1 VAELK
6 QDWRLGQKVQ
16 PGDMNAVAAQLNAN
30 TQAIEDGIPTSVD
43 SASITDAGEAGKVLV
58 QADTADDVLDI
69 LDATTTGR
77 DILTGTPEEA
87 VTALGATETGA
98 AVLTGDAAEGRAA
111 LNAVAKLPAGHYTP
125 TGKPN
130 GTVTALDSGQTV
142 ATFGDSP
149 GVVSSG
155 VLVTTATGSPPHG
168 TYYQAD
174 MGATV
179 RRIGCEVK
187 WPANAVG
194 ALAFVLP
201 VSAWGPPGGHPS
213 GDNSAGANAGVHLT
227 LYGNGIW
234 DCGNWNALAG
244 TVTSYASS
252 TTHGRYGTVWDG
264 EFHDVEIWVDPDAE
278 KMTVR
283 FPDGSFTTIENAA
296 VGDVTSWV
304 IWEQFESNTAD
315 VPCVLR
321 NLWADTEARRADSFA
336 VTRVDIAEAVAA
348 IRKGYDL
355 EYVTTS
361 GGTKTMTAASPQIQV
376 PFGTAAH
383 TIVLPGDVKK
393 GYGVIVSNTSTGVVT
408 VNSSDGT
415 FVTAIASNGEGVFTA
430 YADNPVLGSN
440 WKASLT
446 ATTNGVQT
454 LTQTRLDPRVT
465 STTSASSLTPSYS
478 SKDLYVYTALAANL
492 TLNAPSG
499 TTNGGRLRLRIKDD
513 GVSRTLTWN
522 AIYRGIGVTLPA
534 ATTAGKWMYVDMN
547 YNPTDTRWD
556 VTDVKIEA

>member
-1 VAELK
+1 MANLK
-6 QDWRLGQKVQ
+6 QNWQNGQTVNAADYNAAIKAINAANTKIDSVEAEITALNLEGIYSKPAPGIPKSDLTAAVQ
-16 PGDMNAVAAQLNAN
+16 TSLNA
-30 TQAIEDGIPTSVD
+30 
-43 SASITDAGEAGKVLV
+43 
-58 QADTADDVLDI
+58 ADTALQTVPAISAADI
-69 LDATTTGR
+69 ADAS
-77 DILTGTPEEA
+77 E
-87 VTALGATETGA
+87 VGATVVTGS
-98 AVLTGDAAEGRAA
+98 AEVARGA

-125 TGKPN
+125 TGKTN
-130 GTVTALDSGQTV
+130 GAVTALDSGQTL

-174 MGATV
+174 MGAVV
-179 RRIGCEVK
+179 RRMGCEVK

-201 VSAWGPPGGHPS
+201 ISAWGPPGGHPS

-234 DCGNWNALAG
+234 DCGNWNSTAG

-283 FPDGSFTTIENAA
+283 FPDGSFTTIENASI
-296 VGDVTSWV
+296 GDVSSWV
-304 IWEQFESNTAD
+304 IWEQFESNTVD

-321 NLWADTEARRADSFA
+321 NLWADTEVRRADSFA
-336 VTRVDIAEAVAA
+336 ATKVDIAEAVAVLQSDS
-348 IRKGYDL
+348 YDL
-355 EYVTTS
+355 EFVTTS
-361 GGTKTMTAASPQIQV
+361 GGTETMDSFSATMQVFTGSAS
-376 PFGTAAH
+376 H
-383 TIVLPGDVKK
+383 TVTLPTTDIPAGKL
-393 GYGVIVSNTSTGVVT
+393 VILVNASTGVIT
-408 VNSSDGT
+408 VNSSNAS
-415 FVTAIASNGEGVFTA
+415 FVTALSAGGTA
-430 YADNPVLGSN
+430 HLLSMAATPTTAGN
-440 WKASLT
+440 WLALPFV
-446 ATTNGVQT
+446 TTSGTQT
-454 LTQTRLDPRVT
+454 LTAKRLDPRVT
-465 STTSASSLTPSYS
+465 STTSASSLTPAYS
-478 SKDLYVYTALAANL
+478 TADIYVYTALAANL

-499 TTNGGRLRLRIKDD
+499 TTNGGRLRFRFKDD

-522 AIYRGIGVTLPA
+522 AIYRAIGVTLPA

-547 YNPTDTRWD
+547 YNSSDTKWD